1 MVKRDFACKTCGYIS
16 EEAIELCPA
25 CNNKK
30 FTTFWQGYV
39 VIIDVEKSQVAKI
52 LGITKPGKFALRIG

>member
-1 MVKRDFACKTCGYIS
+1 MVKRDLSCKACGYIS
-16 EEAIELCPA
+16 EEIIDVCPA

-39 VIIDVEKSQVAKI
+39 LIIDVEKSQVAGI
-52 LGITKPGKFALRIG
+52 LGITKPGKYALRIG

>member
-1 MVKRDFACKTCGYIS
+1 MVKKDIACKTCGYVS
-16 EEAIELCPA
+16 DDPIEVCPA

-39 VIIDVEKSQVAKI
+39 IIMDVEKSLVAKI